1 MWMRAPATLWGR
13 RFRLGSGG
21 RSDLSQQ
28 DCKKATVLNSEE
40 MTKNEVQKLTQ
51 QVNQLKTSEE
61 RFELALEATSDGVWD
76 WNINNNETYINSAYC
91 TMLGYQP
98 GDLGNDAKSQW
109 MDLLHPEEIESVL
122 ATAKEKLKQDGI
134 YEIEFRMR
142 CKDGSYKWIL
152 SRGKVF
158 RRDSDGKP
166 TRAVGTHIDLTAR
179 KQFEIELREAKRQS
193 DAASRAKSYFL
204 ANMSSE
210 LQSPLTNII
219 GLVDTLQRRNDLNSD
234 VEDKLGKIAKYS
246 KYLQSILDGVFEKST
261 IQVGKLAM
269 EITAL
274 PSSAMMEMLRKQE
287 QDFAFNPQ
295 GYSQL
300 DVVCDY
306 IRANLETKFT
316 LSELEGISGLTS
328 RALQYAFQKRF
339 NCSPKHWIAEQKLI
353 VVRSY
358 LLAAAPE
365 DKVSRIA
372 SKFFSNMGDF
382 ARLYQLKFGEM
393 PSETLRS
400 TRKIESD

>member
-1 MWMRAPATLWGR
+1 
-13 RFRLGSGG
+13 
-21 RSDLSQQ
+21 
-28 DCKKATVLNSEE
+28 
-40 MTKNEVQKLTQ
+40 
-51 QVNQLKTSEE
+51 
-61 RFELALEATSDGVWD
+61 
-76 WNINNNETYINSAYC
+76 
-91 TMLGYQP
+91 MLGYQP

-158 RRDSDGKP
+158 RRDSGGKP

-339 NCSPKHWIAEQKLI
+339 NCSPKQWITEQKLI

-382 ARLYQLKFGEM
+382 ARLYQIKFGEL